1 MGDRACAI
9 VLLALKL
16 DGALDG
22 VRNAS
27 YRAHDGHS
35 LDSAG
40 HEEKCRSARDQPAPR
55 HPRLHPGTDPSH
67 DHVTGSPPVDGW
79 QAGRS
84 LLAWLGMPGVDLASA
99 SAHANQSA
107 RSGFA
112 VISYKREQVDHARR
126 IMLRL
131 KREQLDVWWAEDL
144 QCGAEWNQELDEK
157 FATASCIIVLWSPE
171 SMQSRWVMHEAS
183 TALIRQVYAPV
194 RIELCEIESPFD
206 RHQATDV
213 LNWDGQSPHPGIEA
227 LLTRV
232 RSLLPLPQSTSE
244 RVTTWLRQQRA
255 SVLLGLIAVVALG
268 LLSWQTLAG
277 LRLRDDMSQQLTAI
291 RQQAEVLREQS
302 AAMTAQAKHAARQAK
317 RFEQVAERQQSTA
330 RRQRRELK
338 NIRES
343 AARQIASLGGVS
355 REVKYSA
362 LQNVPLTSLEVRW
375 TLLGPA
381 SRSVFPLVARAQCD
395 YLAFS
400 DDDTKW
406 WPAAVFSKVCDS
418 LQTTHA
424 VMPAVRAVASG
435 IDDSHMLYPNG
446 LDALLSAKPEG
457 IDGFAEHVVYYEG
470 PRFELLF
477 PLASDSSVVISL
489 GDLNDAPQLTADPE
503 REGDKVQE
511 YVDAH
516 TRHGFETSVSAGED
530 GLGLSWEYSS
540 LDDALDGRGA
550 TGFFPTQFKFAI
562 VHGELPRDQYAQHL
576 KEIRRTAPPVDA
588 KVVKRWSQQTR
599 LEVVVNGM
607 TDFAYTYSV
616 ANLGRGS
623 VAVVPDPAA
632 AQDTDESIL
641 RPQLK
646 AYDFTL
652 FEAIRQGASR

>member
-1 MGDRACAI
+1 MS
-9 VLLALKL
+9 K
-16 DGALDG
+16 
-22 VRNAS
+22 
-27 YRAHDGHS
+27 
-35 LDSAG
+35 
-40 HEEKCRSARDQPAPR
+40 
-55 HPRLHPGTDPSH
+55 
-67 DHVTGSPPVDGW
+67 
-79 QAGRS
+79 
-84 LLAWLGMPGVDLASA
+84 
-99 SAHANQSA
+99 

-112 VISYKREQVDHARR
+112 VISYKREEVDHARR

-157 FATASCIIVLWSPE
+157 FATASCIIVLWSPA

-183 TALIRQVYAPV
+183 TALVRQVYAPV

-232 RSLLPLPQSTSE
+232 RSLLPLPPSTSE
-244 RVTTWLRQQRA
+244 RVVTWLRRQRV

-277 LRLRDDMSQQLTAI
+277 LRLRDDMRQQLTAI
-291 RQQAEVLREQS
+291 QQQADVLRKQR
-302 AAMTAQAKHAARQAK
+302 AAMAAQAEHASRQAK
-317 RFEQVAERQQSTA
+317 RFEQVARRQQSTA
-330 RRQRRELK
+330 RQQQRELK
-338 NIRES
+338 TIRES
-343 AARQIASLGGVS
+343 TARQIASLGGVS

-375 TLLGPA
+375 TGFGAP

-395 YLAFS
+395 YLASS

-418 LQTTHA
+418 LQTMHA
-424 VMPAVRAVASG
+424 VMPAVRAVARG
-435 IDDSHMLYPNG
+435 IDDSHLLYPHG
-446 LDALLSAKPEG
+446 LDALLNAKPDPT
-457 IDGFAEHVVYYEG
+457 DGLAWQAVDYEG

-489 GDLNDAPQLTADPE
+489 GDLGDAPRLTADPE
-503 REGDKVQE
+503 RADDKLQE

-516 TRHGFETSVSAGED
+516 TRHGFETSISVGED
-530 GLGLSWEYSS
+530 RLGLSWEYSS
-540 LDDALDGRGA
+540 LSDALDGRGA
-550 TGFFPTQFKFAI
+550 TGYFPTQFKFAI
-562 VHGELPRDQYAQHL
+562 VHGELPRDQYAKHL
-576 KEIRRTAPPVDA
+576 KEIRRTAPPFDV
-588 KVVKRWSQQTR
+588 KVVKSWSQRTR
-599 LEVVVNGM
+599 LEIVVNGM
-607 TDFAYTYSV
+607 NDFAYTYSV
-616 ANLGRGS
+616 ANLGLGR

-632 AQDTDESIL
+632 QQDTDESIL

-646 AYDFTL
+646 AYEFTL
-652 FEAIRQGASR
+652 FEASREGAPR